1 MRRAES
7 NPEKRRSKIRAQNP
21 RLHPQIQRPPVS
33 RVYEVTF
40 CSNRDTRAS
49 AFRRVP
55 EKRSWV
61 LCPWHIRSPLQ
72 CASRERLL
80 ATQGFRQEQAAQRMS
95 LPDKK
100 AVLLSENQS

>member
-21 RLHPQIQRPPVS
+21 RLHPEIQRPPVS

-80 ATQGFRQEQAAQRMS
+80 ATQGFRLAGEDRRTNRRDTRAI
-95 LPDKK
+95 
-100 AVLLSENQS
+100 